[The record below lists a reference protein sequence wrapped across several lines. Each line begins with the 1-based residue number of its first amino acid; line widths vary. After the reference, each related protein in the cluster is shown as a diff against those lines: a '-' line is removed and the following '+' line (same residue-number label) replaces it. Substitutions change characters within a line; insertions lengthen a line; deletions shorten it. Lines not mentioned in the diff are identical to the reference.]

1 METRS
6 NHVKVAKMEGESIS
20 KLRAKPKEW
29 QQGRGQREKQRKFP
43 SIVVAYFCALIE
55 GETSRAKEAGL
66 SGGVDGRGRGG

>member
-1 METRS
+1 MANKGE
-6 NHVKVAKMEGESIS
+6 VKGK
-20 KLRAKPKEW
+20 
-29 QQGRGQREKQRKFP
+29 KQRKFP